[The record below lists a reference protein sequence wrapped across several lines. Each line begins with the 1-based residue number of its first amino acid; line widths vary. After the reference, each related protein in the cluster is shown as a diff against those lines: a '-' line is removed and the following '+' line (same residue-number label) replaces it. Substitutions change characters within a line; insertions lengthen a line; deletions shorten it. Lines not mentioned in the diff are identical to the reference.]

1 MMSTV
6 KSTTSRRSPSRL
18 ARLAALLLGFAAA
31 SVPALAGQA
40 SAFFRVTVDLRP
52 PTQSCTAGIGA
63 KGQAR
68 IDCSPAVIG
77 GGGAG
82 GSGDSQ
88 GYRLPD
94 ARVKLRDALVAGDEA
109 SYFAWG
115 EYSSRFVVAGRIEYV
130 EMTVTW

>member
-6 KSTTSRRSPSRL
+6 KSTTSHRFSSRL
-18 ARLAALLLGFAAA
+18 VPLAALLLGFVVA
-31 SVPALAGQA
+31 SGPSLAGQA
-40 SAFFRVTVDLRP
+40 RALVRVKVDLRP
-52 PTQSCTAGIGA
+52 PAQSCTAAVGA
-63 KGQAR
+63 QGQPQV
-68 IDCSPAVIG
+68 DCGPTVIG
-77 GGGAG
+77 G
-82 GSGDSQ
+82 GSGDSP

-115 EYSSRFVVAGRIEYV
+115 EYSSRFVVAGQIEYV